1 MTERETESAQEPVT
15 KFRAVQAEAP
25 FDDVDGADGV
35 DGVSVAEHQQPFG
48 FERTGNDV
56 VDSVLASLA
65 GLDDVPVA
73 ERVGIFESAHDRLRG
88 ALADTDGS
96 ANGS

>member
-1 MTERETESAQEPVT
+1 MTERETEPVQEPVT
-15 KFRAVQAEAP
+15 ESEAALDEAP
-25 FDDVDGADGV
+25 FDDDVADEGPSA
-35 DGVSVAEHQQPFG
+35 GHGQPFD

-65 GLDDVPVA
+65 GLDGVPVA

-88 ALADTDGS
+88 ALADAGGS
-96 ANGS
+96 SNGS